1 MNILR
6 HLSIF
11 FRQFKI
17 KTIEAILRHRIHY
30 HNPTIISHHTVIWNY
45 EYRHLDSIE
54 IGRDVTI
61 MPHAEIVVY
70 KYNKHSKVKGKLVL
84 KDKAVICTC
93 VNIRAA
99 GGVVILGKYSG
110 IAENSVVVAANH
122 SLRPGTL
129 HLNTEWDEKRTGV
142 VLGDNVWVGANCT
155 LLPGC
160 RIGDNSVIAAGS
172 VVNKEV
178 PANQIWGG
186 VPARKIR
193 DILS

>member
-1 MNILR
+1 M
-6 HLSIF
+6 F
-11 FRQFKI
+11 WGQFKI
-17 KTIEAILRHRIHY
+17 KIMESILRHRIHY
-30 HNPTIISHHTVIWNY
+30 HNPTIVSHHTVIWNY
-45 EYRHLDSIE
+45 GYRWMDSIE
-54 IGRDVTI
+54 IGKDVTI

-70 KYNKHSKVKGKLVL
+70 KYNKNSKVEGKLVL

-122 SLRPGTL
+122 SLSPETL
-129 HLNTEWDEKRTGV
+129 HIYSAWDEVRTDV
-142 VLGDNVWVGANCT
+142 ILGDNVWVGANST

-160 RIGDNSVIAAGS
+160 RIGDNSIIAAGS

-178 PANQIWGG
+178 PQNQIWGG

-193 DILS
+193 DI